1 MGQHK
6 YNPTAIAAKEGRIP
20 PKPPKPSKAE
30 RDRAIYEALARAMW
44 ERLLKKEQASDK
56 VQDAETE
63 SGEVAER

>member
-30 RDRAIYEALARAMW
+30 RDSAIYEALARAMQ
-44 ERLLKKEQASDK
+44 ERLMRKESVTDK
-56 VQDAETE
+56 VQDTETE
-63 SGEVAER
+63 CGEVAER

>member
-30 RDRAIYEALARAMW
+30 RDRAIYEALARAMR
-44 ERLLKKEQASDK
+44 ERLLKKEPASDK

>member
-44 ERLLKKEQASDK
+44 ERLLKKEPASDK

>member
-30 RDRAIYEALARAMW
+30 RDRAIYEALARAMR

>member
-30 RDRAIYEALARAMW
+30 RDRAIYEAFARAMR
-44 ERLLKKEQASDK
+44 ERFLKKEPASDK

>member
-30 RDRAIYEALARAMW
+30 RDRAIYEALARAMR

-56 VQDAETE
+56 VQNAETE